1 MNDDEYRIARKRM
14 VDEQI
19 AARGVLDPH
28 LLAVMESVPRHRF
41 VPLDDL
47 AWAYADG
54 PLPIGFGQTISQPY
68 IVALM
73 TELLQLKTT
82 DCILEVG
89 TGSGYQAAVLGRM
102 AASVHTLEVIPVLAA
117 QAAKT
122 LCILGYENINVHACD
137 GTLGWAIAA
146 PYDGILVAAAAPSAP
161 QPLLDQ
167 LADGGR
173 MVLPVGGRGV
183 QHLEVWNRAGNKFM
197 RRVDLA
203 VAFVPLRGKHGWK

>member
-54 PLPIGFGQTISQPY
+54 PLPIGFGQTISQPF

-73 TELLQLKTT
+73 TEMLQVKTT

-122 LCILGYENINVHACD
+122 LCNLGYDNISVHAGD
-137 GTLGWAIAA
+137 GTLGWAEAA

-183 QHLEVWNRAGNKFM
+183 QHLEVWNRTGNKFVH
-197 RRVDLA
+197 RVDLA